1 MSLSVIRSTEQVHKA
16 RTIQDQYR
24 GAVPRVA
31 PPVHPA
37 FELPD
42 TDAPLRQRLAE
53 AVVDQIRY
61 GRIRVGDPL
70 PSTRVLAAELGVSRG
85 CVVDAYDELCASGFA
100 VARAGS
106 GTRVAPGA
114 DVAARAH
121 AASHPVVPAAATE
134 PDPVRRAPALD
145 LRPGIPDP
153 ALISEPEWR
162 RAWRAAAAAPRALG
176 VADPEAHPDLRRA
189 LADHLRRTRGLAC
202 GADEIVVLP
211 GVAAAV
217 RVLAIA
223 ARLRDRDVAFEDPG
237 YLRARRALVGEG
249 ARPRPVPVG
258 EDGLD
263 PDLLRDTDAAVYCTP
278 AHQYPMGAR
287 MPVSHRARSVARAAE
302 SGTIVVEDDYD
313 GEFRYDV
320 SALPALRS
328 IDGGRECVA
337 YVGTAS
343 KILSPDLRLAWLIP
357 PAPLRSRIAAAVA
370 ESGEVAG
377 SVAASALAR
386 LIESGALS
394 RHLARAS
401 RTYRAR
407 RAAFVGALHGLERS
421 GVSVTGIEAGL
432 HVVLRFPEGVDDVA
446 IAAAARRLGVE
457 TTPLSRYSAG
467 PGGPSGLVCGYARLP
482 ESRAAAA
489 ADAIGAALPGGV
501 PFGLP

>member
-1 MSLSVIRSTEQVHKA
+1 M
-16 RTIQDQYR
+16 
-24 GAVPRVA
+24 PRVA
-31 PPVHPA
+31 PAVHPA
-37 FELPD
+37 FDLPD
-42 TDAPLRQRLAE
+42 TDAPLRQRVAE
-53 AVVDQIRY
+53 AVVDQIRQ
-61 GRIRVGDPL
+61 GRIGVGDPL

-121 AASHPVVPAAATE
+121 AASHPVVPAAAVTE
-134 PDPVRRAPALD
+134 PDPARRAPVLD

-211 GVAAAV
+211 GVAAAI

-249 ARPRPVPVG
+249 ARPRPIPVG
-258 EDGLD
+258 TDGLD
-263 PDLLRDTDAAVYCTP
+263 PDTVRETDAAVYCTP

-287 MPVSHRARSVARAAE
+287 MPVSHRARLVARAADM
-302 SGTIVVEDDYD
+302 GTIVVEDDYD

-357 PAPLRSRIAAAVA
+357 STPLRSRIAAAVA
-370 ESGEVAG
+370 ESGEVAC
-377 SVAASALAR
+377 SVTASALAR

-407 RAAFVGALHGLERS
+407 RAAFVGALGDLERS
-421 GVSVTGIEAGL
+421 DVTVTGIEAGL

-446 IAAAARRLGVE
+446 IAEAARRLGVE
-457 TTPLSRYSAG
+457 TAPLSRYSAG

-489 ADAIGAALPGGV
+489 AAAIGATLPGGV

>member
-1 MSLSVIRSTEQVHKA
+1 M
-16 RTIQDQYR
+16 
-24 GAVPRVA
+24 PRVA
-31 PPVHPA
+31 PAVHPA
-37 FELPD
+37 FDLPD
-42 TDAPLRQRLAE
+42 TDAPLRQRVAE
-53 AVVDQIRY
+53 AVVDQIRQ
-61 GRIRVGDPL
+61 GRIGVGDPL

-121 AASHPVVPAAATE
+121 AASHPVVPAAAVTE
-134 PDPVRRAPALD
+134 PDPARRAPVLD

-176 VADPEAHPDLRRA
+176 VADPAAHPDLRRA

-211 GVAAAV
+211 GVAAAI

-237 YLRARRALVGEG
+237 YLRARRALLGEG
-249 ARPRPVPVG
+249 ARPRPIPVG
-258 EDGLD
+258 TDGLD
-263 PDLLRDTDAAVYCTP
+263 PDTVRETDAAVYCTP

-287 MPVSHRARSVARAAE
+287 MPVSHRARLVARAADM
-302 SGTIVVEDDYD
+302 GTIVVEDDYD

-357 PAPLRSRIAAAVA
+357 PTPLRSRIAAAVA
-370 ESGEVAG
+370 ESGEVAC
-377 SVAASALAR
+377 SVTASALAR

-407 RAAFVGALHGLERS
+407 RAAFVGALGDLERS
-421 GVSVTGIEAGL
+421 DVTVTGIEAGL

-446 IAAAARRLGVE
+446 IAEAARRLGVE
-457 TTPLSRYSAG
+457 TAPLSRYSAG

-489 ADAIGAALPGGV
+489 AAAIGAALPGSV

>member
-1 MSLSVIRSTEQVHKA
+1 MRTDEQIHKT
-16 RTIQDQYR
+16 RRIQDQYCR
-24 GAVPRVA
+24 AVPRVA
-31 PPVHPA
+31 PVVHLT

-42 TDAPLRQRLAE
+42 TGAPLRQRLAE
-53 AVVDQIRY
+53 AVVDRIRC
-61 GRIRVGDPL
+61 GHIRVGDLL
-70 PSTRVLAAELGVSRG
+70 PSTRTLAAELGVSRG
-85 CVVDAYDELCASGFA
+85 CVVEAYDELCASGFA

-106 GTRVAPGA
+106 GTRVAAGA

-121 AASHPVVPAAATE
+121 AASHPVVAAAPPSE
-134 PDPVRRAPALD
+134 PDRARRAPVLD

-153 ALISEPEWR
+153 ALVSDAEWR
-162 RAWRAAAAAPRALG
+162 RAWRAAAAAPRTLG
-176 VADPEAHPDLRRA
+176 VADPDAHPELRRA

-202 GADEIVVLP
+202 GPDEIVVLP
-211 GVAAAV
+211 GVAAAI

-223 ARLRDRDVAFEDPG
+223 ATLRDRDVAFEDPG
-237 YLRARRALVGEG
+237 YGRARRALVGEG
-249 ARPRPVPVG
+249 ARPRPIPVG

-263 PDLLRDTDAAVYCTP
+263 PDLVRETDAAVYCTP

-287 MPVSHRARSVARAAE
+287 MPVSRRARLVARAAE
-302 SGTIVVEDDYD
+302 TGTVVVEDDYD

-357 PAPLRSRIAAAVA
+357 PVPLRSRIAAAVT
-370 ESGEVAG
+370 ESGEVAC
-377 SVAASALAR
+377 SVTASALAR

-407 RAAFVGALHGLERS
+407 RSAFVGALRDLERF

-432 HVVLRFPEGVDDVA
+432 HVVLRFPEDVDDVA
-446 IAAAARRLGVE
+446 VAAAARRLGVE
-457 TTPLSRYSAG
+457 SAPLSTYSAA
-467 PGGPSGLVCGYARLP
+467 PGGPRGLVCGYARLP
-482 ESRAAAA
+482 ESRAVDA
-489 ADAIGAALPGGV
+489 ADAIGAALRGV
-501 PFGLP
+501 SFGPS